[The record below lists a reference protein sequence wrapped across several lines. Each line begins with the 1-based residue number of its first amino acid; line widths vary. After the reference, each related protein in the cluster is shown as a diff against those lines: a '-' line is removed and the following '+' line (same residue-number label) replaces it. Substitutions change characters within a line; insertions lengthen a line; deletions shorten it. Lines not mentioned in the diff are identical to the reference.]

1 MYVLVYAPHG
11 IVGERGSWAEAFDS
25 HEEAHERMRVCA
37 YSHPERDSLSEVDID
52 EWHATTYVSDP
63 DGPEWHIY
71 EV

>member
-25 HEEAHERMRVCA
+25 REEAHERMRACV
-37 YSHPERDSLSEVDID
+37 YTYPERDCMSDVDID